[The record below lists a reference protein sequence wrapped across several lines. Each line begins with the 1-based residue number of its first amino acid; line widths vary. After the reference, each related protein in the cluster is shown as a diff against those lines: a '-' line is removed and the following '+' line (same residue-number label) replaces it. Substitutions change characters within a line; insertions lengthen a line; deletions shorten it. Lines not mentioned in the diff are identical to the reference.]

1 MNACVVQ
8 KACVTCSRTKRK
20 CGKQRPSCERCASR
34 SIRCTYSTSKTNRFV
49 LLVEPILT
57 ETPTSTEVVVSQLRS
72 PGLILRTPPL
82 QAHLDPPLLYGLS
95 IPSGISHHFDSLE
108 DRFLSSET
116 WVVDHRPMNELP
128 PVGFTAMERHVLVL
142 QQWLNRWVDT
152 GSNPFIH
159 SHLYSSRF
167 PSSIQMAYVT
177 LSSYLSR
184 TNGNKEIVL
193 RIVQDRADELLRDKG
208 AILDQLGPDATPAA
222 KLTDI
227 LDQLSYLHSL
237 LVYQIICL
245 FDGDARLRHVAESR
259 LFVLSSWA
267 TQLIESAGQVFSQLS
282 LSGISDTEG
291 ITCLPNSIIDKQW
304 YCWALAESVRRT
316 WMVSM
321 VVYAGYFMMQQ
332 GWALCPGGM
341 MFTNGKGLWN
351 AGSADEWHRL
361 YSLGDARF
369 LQRFDAERLFT
380 EAKSA
385 DIDEFGKVMLE
396 ITFGTEKMENW
407 D

>member
-1 MNACVVQ
+1 
-8 KACVTCSRTKRK
+8 
-20 CGKQRPSCERCASR
+20 
-34 SIRCTYSTSKTNRFV
+34 
-49 LLVEPILT
+49 
-57 ETPTSTEVVVSQLRS
+57 
-72 PGLILRTPPL
+72 
-82 QAHLDPPLLYGLS
+82 
-95 IPSGISHHFDSLE
+95 
-108 DRFLSSET
+108 
-116 WVVDHRPMNELP
+116 
-128 PVGFTAMERHVLVL
+128 MERHVLVL

-237 LVYQIICL
+237 L
-245 FDGDARLRHVAESR
+245 RHVAESR

-282 LSGISDTEG
+282 LS
-291 ITCLPNSIIDKQW
+291 DKQW